1 MDITE
6 IAEISRLMEKYG
18 ITEFNAET
26 EGHKIQIK
34 RDLAPVQVAMPMS
47 YTQPMASPTMPV
59 AVAPESAA
67 PAIKGEFIESPI
79 VGTFYISPG
88 PDQPSFVKVGDV
100 VSEDTV
106 VCIVEAM
113 KVMNEIKAGKS
124 GKILKIIA
132 KEGTPVEYGEP
143 LFEIG

>member
-6 IAEISRLMEKYG
+6 ITEISRLMAKYG

-26 EGHKIQIK
+26 EGSKLKIK
-34 RDLAPVQVAMPMS
+34 REVNV
-47 YTQPMASPTMPV
+47 V
-59 AVAPESAA
+59 AA
-67 PAIKGEFIESPI
+67 PMVAAPIAIAPAAVTAATGIEGAPAASTAETIEAPI
-79 VGTFYISPG
+79 VGTFYSSPG
-88 PDQPSFVKVGDV
+88 PDQPVFSKVGDV

-124 GKILKIIA
+124 GVISKILVQD
-132 KEGTPVEYGEP
+132 GTPVEYGQP
-143 LFEIG
+143 LFELS